1 MEHRAAALSSF
12 HATDRVV
19 TMGRSREVVRL
30 WQPWTEEQ
38 MTGMGRGLS
47 VSVVA
52 VAVLSVAVA
61 AVGQQAVPAA
71 AVAAGGQQAV
81 PAAGQAA
88 ELPARSVVAQA
99 SVERYEIDA
108 SHSNVDFVVRHL
120 GVASVR
126 GQFTKFSGHVMVDA
140 ADVTR
145 STVSVT
151 IEAGSVDTRNQRRD
165 DHLRSADFF
174 EAERF
179 PTLTF
184 VGRRVEVEGGE
195 HVLVGDLTIR
205 DVTRE
210 VRIPFE
216 MTGPVS
222 MGEGQKRMGAEGT
235 LRVNRFDYGLRWNRI
250 TEAVQVVGDEV
261 RIELSISAV
270 ARAG

>member
-1 MEHRAAALSSF
+1 
-12 HATDRVV
+12 
-19 TMGRSREVVRL
+19 
-30 WQPWTEEQ
+30 
-38 MTGMGRGLS
+38 MTGKGRGLTAAA
-47 VSVVA
+47 A
-52 VAVLSVAVA
+52 VTAVLSL
-61 AVGQQAVPAA
+61 A
-71 AVAAGGQQAV
+71 AVAGAQQAGSGL
-81 PAAGQAA
+81 PGSA
-88 ELPARSVVAQA
+88 ESPQRLAESPQQRESMQ
-99 SVERYEIDA
+99 RYEIDA
-108 SHSNVDFVVRHL
+108 AHSNIDFVVRHL

-126 GQFTKFSGHVMVDA
+126 GQFTRFSGHVMVDE

-151 IEAGSVDTRNQRRD
+151 IEAVSVDTRNQRRD
-165 DHLRSADFF
+165 DHLRSGDFF

-179 PTLTF
+179 PALKF
-184 VGRRVEVEGGE
+184 EGRRVEVEGSG

-216 MTGPVS
+216 ITGPVP
-222 MGEGQKRMGAEGT
+222 MGEGQKRMGAEGA

>member
-1 MEHRAAALSSF
+1 
-12 HATDRVV
+12 
-19 TMGRSREVVRL
+19 
-30 WQPWTEEQ
+30 
-38 MTGMGRGLS
+38 MTGKGRGLTAAA
-47 VSVVA
+47 A
-52 VAVLSVAVA
+52 VTAVLSL
-61 AVGQQAVPAA
+61 A
-71 AVAAGGQQAV
+71 AVAGAQQAGSV
-81 PAAGQAA
+81 VQRSAEPPQPLA
-88 ELPARSVVAQA
+88 ELPQRTAELAQRE
-99 SVERYEIDA
+99 SMQRYEIDA
-108 SHSNVDFVVRHL
+108 AHSNIDFVVRHL

-126 GQFTKFSGHVMVDA
+126 GQFTRFSGHVMVDE

-151 IEAGSVDTRNQRRD
+151 IEAASVDTRNQRRD
-165 DHLRSADFF
+165 DHLRSGDFF

-179 PTLTF
+179 PALKF
-184 VGRRVEVEGGE
+184 EGRRVEAEGSG

-216 MTGPVS
+216 MTGPVA
-222 MGEGQKRMGAEGT
+222 MGEDQKRMGAEGA

-250 TEAVQVVGDEV
+250 TEAVQVVADEV

>member
-1 MEHRAAALSSF
+1 
-12 HATDRVV
+12 
-19 TMGRSREVVRL
+19 
-30 WQPWTEEQ
+30 
-38 MTGMGRGLS
+38 MTAKGRGLR
-47 VSVVA
+47 VVVG
-52 VAVLSVAVA
+52 VAAALSVAVA
-61 AVGQQAVPAA
+61 AGAQQAGA
-71 AVAAGGQQAV
+71 AVQATAQHAV
-81 PAAGQAA
+81 A
-88 ELPARSVVAQA
+88 EQA

-108 SHSNVDFVVRHL
+108 AHSNVDFVVRHL

-126 GQFTKFSGHVMVDA
+126 GQFTRFSGHIMVDA

-184 VGRRVEVEGGE
+184 EGRRVEVAGGE

-216 MTGPVS
+216 MTGPVP

>member
-1 MEHRAAALSSF
+1 
-12 HATDRVV
+12 
-19 TMGRSREVVRL
+19 
-30 WQPWTEEQ
+30 
-38 MTGMGRGLS
+38 MTVSGRGLS
-47 VSVVA
+47 VAVGVA
-52 VAVLSVAVA
+52 AVLSVAEAAGAQQAGPTAQTAAQHA
-61 AVGQQAVPAA
+61 AVGQPS
-71 AVAAGGQQAV
+71 VA
-81 PAAGQAA
+81 
-88 ELPARSVVAQA
+88 
-99 SVERYEIDA
+99 RYEIDA
-108 SHSNVDFVVRHL
+108 AHSNVDFVVRHL

-126 GQFTKFSGHVMVDA
+126 GQFTRFSGHIMVDA

-145 STVSVT
+145 STVSVV

-184 VGRRVEVEGGE
+184 EGRRVEVEGGE

-216 MTGPVS
+216 MTGPVP
-222 MGEGQKRMGAEGT
+222 MGEGQQRMGAEGT

-261 RIELSISAV
+261 RIDLSISAV